1 MYLPTMTNKQICT
14 QEEYSEGQ
22 EANEKIA
29 VVNIQGS
36 INADVARKTVASLRK
51 IKKDDNVKAV
61 ILRLDTPGG
70 SVTASESILQECKD
84 MPQPCIA
91 SMGNVCASGGYYVAT
106 GCKQIFALPTTI
118 TGSIGVFAIKFDL
131 TGLAKQYGISV
142 KHTTT
147 GPYSASF
154 HPFKPLNSLVKTNL
168 NNNVDR
174 YYDYF
179 KSIVAESRSLNLKE
193 VEELA
198 QGKVWTGGQAKLNGL
213 VDELGGLERAVSF
226 AQRQYTDSGVA
237 QVERWPKQEGI
248 LEKLQRVAEMDSSSV
263 GTTLMAMLQVLRQ
276 EVSQDSNSSSGVPE
290 IMNEYDATK
299 FLIQA
304 LSNNPRAVES
314 MKLGG
319 VSLTMDES
327 AAMSHLVSEN
337 VQQLQQDQLLH
348 PSFWNTR

>member
-1 MYLPTMTNKQICT
+1 M
-14 QEEYSEGQ
+14 
-22 EANEKIA
+22 
-29 VVNIQGS
+29 NIQGS

-51 IKKDDNVKAV
+51 IKKDDKVKAV

-131 TGLAKQYGISV
+131 TGLAKKYGISV

-226 AQRQYTDSGVA
+226 AQRQYTDGGVA

-263 GTTLMAMLQVLRQ
+263 GNTLMAMVQVLRQ
-276 EVSQDSNSSSGVPE
+276 EINNNNSSQDLNDSSVPE
-290 IMNEYDATK
+290 MNEYDATE

-304 LSNNPRAVES
+304 ITNNPRSIES

-337 VQQLQQDQLLH
+337 VQRLQQDQLLH